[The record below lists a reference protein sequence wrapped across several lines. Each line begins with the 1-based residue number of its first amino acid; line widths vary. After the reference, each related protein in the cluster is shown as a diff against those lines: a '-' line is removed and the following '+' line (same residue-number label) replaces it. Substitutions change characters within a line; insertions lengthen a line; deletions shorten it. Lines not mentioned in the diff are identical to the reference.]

1 MFSKMCRIVSACAL
15 SSLIMTDVFAQPAD
29 ANYDEAKVGDYKL
42 PDPLVMENGEAVKDG
57 KAWKEKRRPELLRL
71 FETHVYGKSPGKP
84 DKIFFKKTAEDKH
97 ALGGRATRREVD
109 IYFKEDG

>member
-1 MFSKMCRIVSACAL
+1 MFSNVCRILSACAL
-15 SSLIMTDVFAQPAD
+15 STLIMVDASAQAFE

-42 PDPLVMENGEAVKDG
+42 PDPLVMENGDPVKDA
-57 KAWKEKRRPELLRL
+57 KMWKEKRRPELLKL

-84 DKIFFKKTAEDKH
+84 ENIFFKKTSEDKN

-109 IYFKEDG
+109 IYF